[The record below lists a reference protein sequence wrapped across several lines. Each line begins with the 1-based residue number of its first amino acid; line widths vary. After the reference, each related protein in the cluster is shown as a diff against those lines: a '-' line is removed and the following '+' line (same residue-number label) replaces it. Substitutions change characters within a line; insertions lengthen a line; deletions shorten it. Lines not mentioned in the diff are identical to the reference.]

1 MQVRLQGQQ
10 RLRGE
15 VILPADKSML
25 HRALILGAL
34 SAGETQIMAGH
45 FGDDNRRTL
54 ANLQALG
61 ASLTEVDGGFAIVG
75 NREMLS
81 APCEILDC
89 GNSAT
94 TMRLLLGVCA
104 GLGIKAR
111 FDGDASLRTRSM
123 QSLIDV
129 FAGCGIDIVSQNGCA
144 PLELRGGTF
153 KGGEVVLPHA
163 SAQLKSAVLL
173 AALVANEAVQVIEP
187 GESRD
192 HTERMLAMAGVQV
205 EVQRKSNATHICLS
219 KGQKLKKRD
228 WQVPGDFSSASFLLA
243 AALGLPD
250 SEIIVRGVGL
260 NGTRTGFLEIL
271 QEYGA
276 EYGIEHWSEG
286 EGEAL
291 GDVWV
296 KSSKLNAKQAG
307 DKPTRIGADILG
319 RLLDEVPVLAVL
331 ATQAVGVTQ
340 FCDLGPLRNKESDR
354 VQETAKLL
362 EAFGARIEIH
372 ANRLDVYGPTTLKAT
387 QVEVGHDHRLALC
400 AFVLALLAEG
410 ESTLNGFESVEVS
423 FPGFRDIL
431 KQLEGGSGFE
441 HIHRV

>member
-1 MQVRLQGQQ
+1 MQVRLQGKQ

-15 VILPADKSML
+15 VILPADKSIL

-34 SAGETQIMAGH
+34 SSGETKISAAA

-54 ANLQALG
+54 ACLRALG
-61 ASLTEVDGGFAIVG
+61 ASVDEVDTGFLFAG
-75 NREMLS
+75 NKAALA
-81 APCEILDC
+81 APGEVLDC

-111 FDGDASLRTRSM
+111 FDGDASLRGRSI

-129 FAGCGIDIVSQNGCA
+129 FTECGIDIGSQNGCA

-153 KGGEVVLPHA
+153 KGGKVVLPHA

-173 AALVANEAVQVIEP
+173 AALVAGVEVEVIEP

-192 HTERMLAMAGVQV
+192 HTERMLQMAGVQV
-205 EVQRKSNATHICLS
+205 EVQRKNAATHIFLS
-219 KGQKLKKRD
+219 KGQKITGRA

-243 AALGLPD
+243 AALCLPE
-250 SEIIVRGVGL
+250 SEVHVRQVCL

-271 QEYGA
+271 EEYGA
-276 EYGIEHWSEG
+276 DYGIENWSEG

-319 RLLDEVPVLAVL
+319 RLIDEVPILAAL
-331 ATQAVGVTQ
+331 ATQAEGVTQ
-340 FCDLGPLRNKESDR
+340 FFDLEPLRNKESDR
-354 VQETAKLL
+354 IKETARLL
-362 EAFGARIEIH
+362 EAFGARIEVH
-372 ANRLDVYGPTTLKAT
+372 GERLDVYGPTSLKPA
-387 QVEVGHDHRLALC
+387 QVEVGHDHRLALS
-400 AFVLALLAEG
+400 AFVLALLAAG
-410 ESTLNGFESVEVS
+410 ESRLNGFESAEVS
-423 FPGFRDIL
+423 FPGFLQSLEKLGVEFEL
-431 KQLEGGSGFE
+431 K
-441 HIHRV
+441 

>member
-1 MQVRLQGQQ
+1 MQVRLQGKQ

-15 VILPADKSML
+15 LVLPADKSML

-34 SAGETQIMAGH
+34 STGETHIVARG

-54 ANLQALG
+54 SCLQALG
-61 ASLTEVDGGFAIVG
+61 ASITAVDGGFAIVG

-81 APCEILDC
+81 APSQVLDC

-104 GLGIKAR
+104 GLGLKAR
-111 FDGDASLRTRSM
+111 FDGDASLRARSM
-123 QSLIDV
+123 QSLIDI
-129 FAGCGIDIVSQNGCA
+129 FAGCGIDIASQNGCA

-153 KGGEVVLPHA
+153 KGGEVILPHA

-173 AALVANEAVQVIEP
+173 AALLSDEELEVIEA
-187 GESRD
+187 GGSRD
-192 HTERMLAMAGVQV
+192 HTERMLRMAGVKV
-205 EVQRKSNATHICLS
+205 ESRFKEGHAHIALAS
-219 KGQKLKKRD
+219 GQKLKDRS

-243 AALGLPD
+243 AALCLPD
-250 SEIIVRGVGL
+250 SEITVRGVGL

-271 QEYGA
+271 EEYGA
-276 EYGIEHWSEG
+276 DFGIDNWHDG
-286 EGEAL
+286 EGEAV

-331 ATQAVGVTQ
+331 ATQAEGVTQ

-362 EAFGARIEIH
+362 EAFGARIETH
-372 ANRLDVYGPTTLKAT
+372 GDRLDVYGATLLKAA
-387 QVEVGHDHRLALC
+387 QVEVGHDHRLALS

-410 ESTLNGFESVEVS
+410 ESTLDGFESAEVS
-423 FPGFRDIL
+423 FPGFLDDL
-431 KQLEGGSGFE
+431 EQLGLQCE
-441 HIHRV
+441 RQNT

>member
-1 MQVRLQGQQ
+1 
-10 RLRGE
+10 
-15 VILPADKSML
+15 
-25 HRALILGAL
+25 
-34 SAGETQIMAGH
+34 
-45 FGDDNRRTL
+45 
-54 ANLQALG
+54 
-61 ASLTEVDGGFAIVG
+61 
-75 NREMLS
+75 
-81 APCEILDC
+81 
-89 GNSAT
+89 
-94 TMRLLLGVCA
+94 
-104 GLGIKAR
+104 
-111 FDGDASLRTRSM
+111 
-123 QSLIDV
+123 
-129 FAGCGIDIVSQNGCA
+129 
-144 PLELRGGTF
+144 
-153 KGGEVVLPHA
+153 
-163 SAQLKSAVLL
+163 
-173 AALVANEAVQVIEP
+173 
-187 GESRD
+187 
-192 HTERMLAMAGVQV
+192 
-205 EVQRKSNATHICLS
+205 
-219 KGQKLKKRD
+219 
-228 WQVPGDFSSASFLLA
+228 GDFSSASFLLA

-286 EGEAL
+286 EGEAV

-296 KSSKLNAKQAG
+296 KSSKLSAKQAG

-319 RLLDEVPVLAVL
+319 RLIDEVPVLAAL

-372 ANRLDVYGPTTLKAT
+372 GERLDVYGPTLLKAAE
-387 QVEVGHDHRLALC
+387 VEVGHDHRLALS
-400 AFVLALLAEG
+400 AFVLALLAQG
-410 ESTLNGFESVEVS
+410 ESTLSGFESVEVS